1 MPQQAAI
8 VVKGTKSI
16 LEKCNVRLY
25 SRIST
30 YKVDQ
35 KNLGITAIERTIRNR
50 NGDFA
55 ASQALILENGP
66 KHK

>member
-1 MPQQAAI
+1 MSPQAAT

-16 LEKCNVRLY
+16 LEKQSVRLY

-30 YKVDQ
+30 YKMDQ

-55 ASQALILENGP
+55 ESQALILEYGP